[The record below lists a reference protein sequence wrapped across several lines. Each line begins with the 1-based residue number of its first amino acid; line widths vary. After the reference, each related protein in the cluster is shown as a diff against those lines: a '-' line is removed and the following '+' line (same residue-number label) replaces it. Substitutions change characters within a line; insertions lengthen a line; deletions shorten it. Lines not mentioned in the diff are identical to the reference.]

1 MNEGMFLGTTQ
12 NFNIIQKI
20 ESIKDTQLRELLL
33 LLYQNSNDIINVLN
47 KKDSAI
53 YTQTEFINGQT
64 YPALPALAGEAAGED
79 RQVYR
84 MLVEVDGLPNGATKT
99 VAHGITSITN
109 KFMATRI
116 YGAASDTSALEY
128 IPLPYVSSTDP
139 VELMFDATDVLITT
153 STNMTR
159 FNKCWVVLEYLKY

>member
-1 MNEGMFLGTTQ
+1 
-12 NFNIIQKI
+12 
-20 ESIKDTQLRELLL
+20 
-33 LLYQNSNDIINVLN
+33 
-47 KKDSAI
+47 
-53 YTQTEFINGQT
+53 
-64 YPALPALAGEAAGED
+64 
-79 RQVYR
+79 

-99 VAHGITSITN
+99 VAHRITSITN

-139 VELMFDATDVLITT
+139 VELMFDSTDVLITT

-159 FNKCWVVLEYLKY
+159 FNKCWVVLEYLKH